1 MLPMLLILAAPLAE
15 PPPGHFYNRP
25 GATPAM
31 RDTALRRCRAI
42 TTRPTVETSR
52 PLTPPIGTAPDLP
65 RPRVRTTGTIGECMA
80 MAGWN
85 LYALTPREQARWRRL
100 SEGARSGLLGGIA
113 EYLHGRTLTAIGDGG
128 CSLSRTPSA

>member
-25 GATPAM
+25 GATLAM
-31 RDTALRRCRAI
+31 RDTALRQCRAI
-42 TTRPTVETSR
+42 TTGPMVETSR

-65 RPRVRTTGTIGECMA
+65 RPYVRTADTIGECMT

-85 LYALTPREQARWRRL
+85 LYALSPREQARWRRL
-100 SEGARSGLLGGIA
+100 SESARSGLLERWTGA
-113 EYLHGRTLTAIGDGG
+113 LRPTWGRFVRKGRGAGLLRG
-128 CSLSRTPSA
+128 RP